1 MDLSFGIRIRSIATD
16 VASSISAAE
25 LDHLKL
31 ELHIQFAILGRYE
44 WHRSSSAERYIKRLF
59 DNAIIALMNFRS
71 AVINGRQVNTHHY
84 LVHAVIWACRHMNL
98 DASTPLNRREHII
111 MSPYQFLS
119 GRQQHEFPWDLIPLG
134 APAYC
139 NLPDKHKRASA
150 EDETKTTKCYYL
162 FPAGN
167 LPLPINYDGA
177 YAASHREHV
186 FLTMSHQYVTA
197 ASFDILGSRPEQHR
211 FLVTKALT
219 RLLHPNPYRHDLTAP
234 LHDPASPTAPD
245 DSTSPSD
252 DPSTELPPGDPSTEP
267 PPGDVPIP
275 ETLGDEEAPSAR
287 T

>member
-119 GRQQHEFPWDLIPLG
+119 GRQQNEFPWGLMPFG
-134 APAYC
+134 VPAYC

-150 EDETKTTKCYYL
+150 EDETKTAKCYYL
-162 FPAGN
+162 FRQGIYPFSSIPMEPTLLATGN
-167 LPLPINYDGA
+167 TSSSLCRISMSLRHPLTFWNLDQNNADSLSLPMLP
-177 YAASHREHV
+177 HR
-186 FLTMSHQYVTA
+186 LSP
-197 ASFDILGSRPEQHR
+197 SR
-211 FLVTKALT
+211 T
-219 RLLHPNPYRHDLTAP
+219 RLSLLPTLDLAFS
-234 LHDPASPTAPD
+234 LS
-245 DSTSPSD
+245 
-252 DPSTELPPGDPSTEP
+252 GC
-267 PPGDVPIP
+267 V
-275 ETLGDEEAPSAR
+275 
-287 T
+287 